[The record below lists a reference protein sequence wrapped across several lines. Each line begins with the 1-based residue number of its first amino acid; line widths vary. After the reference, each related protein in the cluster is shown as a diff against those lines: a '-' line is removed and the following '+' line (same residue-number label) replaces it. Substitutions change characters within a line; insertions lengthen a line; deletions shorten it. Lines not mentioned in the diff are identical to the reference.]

1 MRTTCTI
8 SLPSAR
14 LMFNE
19 GYPANTAV
27 EKLMYAGIFYSFIQN
42 IVSME

>member
-1 MRTTCTI
+1 MRTTGTI
-8 SLPSAR
+8 LLPSAR
-14 LMFNE
+14 LVFNGGIPE
-19 GYPANTAV
+19 NMAV